1 MRFLVAVMAVLL
13 IGVTG
18 ASAYLLLQ
26 SCGLRLPFSDRVIT
40 FCTPDEVLA
49 TRAALS
55 DADRQSA
62 DLSADVLGLER
73 KLALLQCKAEP
84 PLPPPPPPPPPQPRK
99 PQTPSGLAPDAFD
112 GNDISVM
119 EGCWQ
124 LSSDYTVREINTGAI
139 TRFRYWRICFDKNG
153 NGTEV
158 MRSTNGVRC
167 QGRLT
172 GRMPGN
178 GRLTMREPGNLQCD
192 NNSSIFRRDITCRLD
207 NRGNAN
213 CDTYQPETNGRSNAT
228 LRRAR
233 R

>member
-1 MRFLVAVMAVLL
+1 
-13 IGVTG
+13 
-18 ASAYLLLQ
+18 
-26 SCGLRLPFSDRVIT
+26 
-40 FCTPDEVLA
+40 
-49 TRAALS
+49 
-55 DADRQSA
+55 
-62 DLSADVLGLER
+62 
-73 KLALLQCKAEP
+73 
-84 PLPPPPPPPPPQPRK
+84 PPPPPPPK
-99 PQTPSGLAPDAFD
+99 PKTPSGLAPDAFD
-112 GNDISVM
+112 DNDISVM

-124 LSSDYTVREINTGAI
+124 LSSDYAVREINTGAI

-167 QGRLT
+167 QGSLT

-213 CDTYQPETNGRSNAT
+213 CSTYQPETNGRSNAT